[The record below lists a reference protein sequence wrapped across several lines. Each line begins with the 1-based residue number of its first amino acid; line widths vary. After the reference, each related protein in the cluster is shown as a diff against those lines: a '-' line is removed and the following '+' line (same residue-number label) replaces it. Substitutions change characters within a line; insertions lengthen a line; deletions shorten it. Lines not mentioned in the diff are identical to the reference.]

1 MQSQATED
9 KDIDMS
15 VGIAGLN
22 LEPSAVAAANSLVPS
37 GAMFESGEPRSSSAM
52 AEYRID
58 GLGSVRASLP
68 HSISSPTLTVLNHAQ
83 AQTHLLVGSAGNGG
97 GFASGGG
104 SLAASQQNLRALLPA
119 YRPAPDYETAVRIKY
134 GDDIAQL
141 LISPTPPVQQ
151 AVPTPAAIQPSVQ
164 TPFQTQ
170 QQQNAQQQMQMM
182 KMYKPPPPYPYSKV
196 GSNSSPDLAVAVNGA
211 APANSGSM
219 SHLPVTQ
226 AQTEVPLRNGEPI
239 YQNIPLRQPGSQPNL
254 SPSTAAAS
262 QPRRKWGLPVRSSA
276 RSAVIN
282 RVQTDSP
289 SSSPASKRSSND
301 SASHFQHPVSARAN
315 TDTTMVK
322 DHLVIISNRLPI
334 LRLVTFL
341 TFGNVAPGD
350 GISIGGWPT
359 SLGIRVNP

>member
-1 MQSQATED
+1 
-9 KDIDMS
+9 MS

-22 LEPSAVAAANSLVPS
+22 LEPSAAAINTSLVPS
-37 GAMFESGEPRSSSAM
+37 ATMFESGEQRSSSAM

-83 AQTHLLVGSAGNGG
+83 AQTHLLVGTTSNSG

-151 AVPTPAAIQPSVQ
+151 QQPVQQPTPAAVQPSVP

-170 QQQNAQQQMQMM
+170 QQQNSQQQMQMM

-196 GSNSSPDLAVAVNGA
+196 GSNSSPDLAVAVNGVT
-211 APANSGSM
+211 PANSGSM

-226 AQTEVPLRNGEPI
+226 AQTEVSATLRNGEPI

-254 SPSTAAAS
+254 SPSTAAQAAS

-289 SSSPASKRSSND
+289 SSSPASKRSTND
-301 SASHFQHPVSARAN
+301 SSTSNPAAHFHQSASPAARAN
-315 TDTTMVK
+315 ADPAMVK
-322 DHLVIISNRLPI
+322 DHLVIISQNSPI
-334 LRLVTFL
+334 FYC
-341 TFGNVAPGD
+341 
-350 GISIGGWPT
+350 
-359 SLGIRVNP
+359 